1 MNNPMFSIITI
12 TYNSEKTVE
21 RTIKSVL
28 AQTCKDYEYI
38 IVDGASKDSTI
49 DIVKKYEPLFEGRMK
64 WKSEPD
70 KGIYNAMNKGIERS
84 SGEIMGIVNSDDWI
98 EPNALSFI
106 SDIANNCDN
115 LNNSVFCAS
124 MMFHYENGS
133 ELLYHANEN
142 KFWIGAKRYS
152 LNRGLFHPAMYVPKA
167 VYERYGLFDERIFVS
182 ADIDF
187 IFRCFDAG
195 VNFIF
200 KDVLVCHMTDGGASN
215 KISLDI
221 FKHDWSIFLSNRGK
235 KGIEFYRLLYVR
247 YFVLFIKKFTPLSFL
262 KIYRKIK
269 IS

>member
-1 MNNPMFSIITI
+1 MEHHRSTENRIIKVI
-12 TYNSEKTVE
+12 TVVCN
-21 RTIKSVL
+21 I
-28 AQTCKDYEYI
+28 
-38 IVDGASKDSTI
+38 
-49 DIVKKYEPLFEGRMK
+49 
-64 WKSEPD
+64 W
-70 KGIYNAMNKGIERS
+70 
-84 SGEIMGIVNSDDWI
+84 
-98 EPNALSFI
+98 
-106 SDIANNCDN
+106 
-115 LNNSVFCAS
+115 
-124 MMFHYENGS
+124 
-133 ELLYHANEN
+133 
-142 KFWIGAKRYS
+142 
-152 LNRGLFHPAMYVPKA
+152 
-167 VYERYGLFDERIFVS
+167 YERYGLFDEIIFVS

>member
-1 MNNPMFSIITI
+1 MFSIITI

-133 ELLYHANEN
+133 ELLYHAFLL
-142 KFWIGAKRYS
+142 KAIKI
-152 LNRGLFHPAMYVPKA
+152 PAAHSPVNTKKHVCMVVIRVCGSASARLRLPIYIPTTSVTIAILVVCPM
-167 VYERYGLFDERIFVS
+167 ERIVAS
-182 ADIDF
+182 IDV
-187 IFRCFDAG
+187 AT
-195 VNFIF
+195 
-200 KDVLVCHMTDGGASN
+200 L
-215 KISLDI
+215 
-221 FKHDWSIFLSNRGK
+221 
-235 KGIEFYRLLYVR
+235 
-247 YFVLFIKKFTPLSFL
+247 
-262 KIYRKIK
+262 
-269 IS
+269 